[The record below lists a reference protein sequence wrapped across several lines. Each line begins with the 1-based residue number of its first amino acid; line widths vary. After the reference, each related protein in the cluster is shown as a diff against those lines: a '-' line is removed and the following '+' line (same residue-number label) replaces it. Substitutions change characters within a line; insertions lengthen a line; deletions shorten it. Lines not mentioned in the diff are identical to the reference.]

1 MAGGAR
7 LKIPSP
13 VERLDLSE
21 GETLGDVRAVSH
33 SKGACH
39 RRHFRL
45 RGARRRGAFIF
56 LVLSVVGGHF
66 GGDFVCT
73 WWQMSGILL
82 LT

>member
-1 MAGGAR
+1 MAGGVR
-7 LKIPSP
+7 LKSPSP

-45 RGARRRGAFIF
+45 RGGWRRGAFIF
-56 LVLSVVGGHF
+56 LLLSVVGGI
-66 GGDFVCT
+66 
-73 WWQMSGILL
+73 SGEISSVLRGRRL
-82 LT
+82 AFCF